1 MKSVEEAIKKNK
13 PEIMAS
19 WEKAVRKE
27 IPASESTVPLALRNL
42 LPSLL
47 EEIAQV
53 ISRYEQEE
61 FILEPE
67 KYEEI
72 IRDSNAHGR
81 HRATSSEYT
90 VGQIIKEYI
99 ILHQVMIK
107 FLKSKKVYDAE
118 TGIVLSN
125 SLEMAMAYSAGSF
138 SESLQEMRE
147 KLTGTLAHDIR
158 NPISAA
164 YTSIDMM
171 KYSDGEERFK
181 KVKNISLKGLRRSL
195 DLLEGL
201 LDAITVKAGQGITM
215 DFSETDLIEH
225 VALVYEE
232 ASEIYSNNIRL
243 VHEDDEIKGVMDGTA
258 VKRALE
264 NLITN
269 AVKYGVYDKPITIEI
284 KNSSEIVTLKVHNYG
299 EPISPEDQNNIFNFL
314 NRKDTNSE
322 GLQSWGMGLTLVK
335 IVAEAHGGHVEV
347 KSDKE
352 SGTTFSIVLHKHA
365 NKPGKTRARLN
376 FTK

>member
-1 MKSVEEAIKKNK
+1 MKSVEETIKENK

-27 IPASESTVPLALRNL
+27 IPASQSTEPLALRNL
-42 LPSLL
+42 LPALL
-47 EEIAQV
+47 EEIAEV
-53 ISRYEQEE
+53 ISRHEQEE

-67 KYEEI
+67 RYEEI

-81 HRATSSEYT
+81 HRATSLEYT
-90 VGQIIKEYI
+90 VNQIIKEYI
-99 ILHQVMIK
+99 VLHQVMIN

-118 TGIVLSN
+118 TGIVLAN
-125 SLEMAMAYSAGSF
+125 SLEMAMAYSSGSF
-138 SESLQEMRE
+138 SDSLQEMRE

-164 YTSIDMM
+164 YTSVDMM
-171 KYSDGEERFK
+171 KYSDGEERFN

-225 VALVYEE
+225 VTLVYDE
-232 ASEIYSNNIRL
+232 ATEIYSNNIKL
-243 VHEDDEIKGVMDGTA
+243 VHKDEEIKGIMDGTA
-258 VKRALE
+258 IKRALE

-269 AVKYGVYDKPITIEI
+269 AVKYGYHDKPITIEVE
-284 KNSSEIVTLKVHNYG
+284 NSEEIVVLKVHNYG
-299 EPISPEDQNNIFNFL
+299 EPVSPEDQNKIFNFM
-314 NRKDTNSE
+314 NRKDSNPE

-335 IVAEAHGGHVEV
+335 IVAEAHAGHVEV

-352 SGTTFSIVLHKHA
+352 DGTTFSIILHKYA
-365 NKPGKTRARLN
+365 NKPGKTRAKLN
-376 FTK
+376 FSR